1 MTIDTKATTQAEPEN
16 LAATLARVL
25 PTATLITSQD
35 RRGDSLL
42 HAVLPQGQRLE
53 SIDLERLL
61 PNPRRTVGEAVF
73 NDANSFTEYVRHHHT
88 ADNGATVWCGFNPQS
103 YALSFVGVID
113 EHTPAAAGWRGHKA
127 TFTPMM
133 SAEWKAWLAMNGKPM
148 SQVDFAEWIENHEED
163 FAEAN
168 GLPTLLQ
175 LKTMATNFVARQEMK
190 FKSAIRL
197 QDGGARLEYVN
208 EADNDTIAEMKL
220 FERFGIGI
228 PVFWGGQPWQ
238 ITARLKYSTAGG
250 RLTFRFELIRPDRVH
265 EAAAKE
271 LIESVRAAVNPATV
285 RLGTL

>member
-1 MTIDTKATTQAEPEN
+1 MTNDTKAAQAAETEN

-25 PTATLITSQD
+25 PKAELITHD
-35 RRGDSLL
+35 DDSLM
-42 HAVLPQGQRLE
+42 HMVLPQGQRLE
-53 SIDLERLL
+53 QIDLEHLL
-61 PNPRRTVGEAVF
+61 PNPRRTVATATLS
-73 NDANSFTEYVRHHHT
+73 DTASFTDYVRHHRT
-88 ADNGATVWCGFNPQS
+88 EANGATVWCGFNPQT
-103 YALSFVGVID
+103 YALSFVGVVD

-127 TFTPMM
+127 TFTPAL
-133 SAEWKAWLAMNGKPM
+133 SAEWKAWLAQNGKPM
-148 SQVDFAEWIENHEED
+148 SQVEFAEWIENHEED

-175 LKTMATNFVARQEMK
+175 LKTMATNFVARQEMR

-197 QDGGARLEYVN
+197 QDGGARLEYIN
-208 EADNDTIAEMKL
+208 DADDQTVADMKI

-250 RLTFRFELIRPDRVH
+250 KLSFRYELIRPDRVH

-271 LIESVRAAVNPATV
+271 LIETVRAAVNPAPV
-285 RLGTL
+285 RLGSL